1 MSIYKKKQLFWGVV
15 LFVSDSQ
22 KCTKRVFFPKE
33 FLRGTTT
40 VKYLEPFGKTR
51 EKRKRKKGCEK
62 I

>member
-1 MSIYKKKQLFWGVV
+1 MSIYKKKQLFLGVV

-40 VKYLEPFGKTR
+40 VKYLEDLKFEATSHAHFVHAVY
-51 EKRKRKKGCEK
+51 
-62 I
+62 